1 MYLYHFG
8 MRELPFTLTP
18 NTDFFLNLKPH
29 VEAMQ
34 VLLNALR
41 QGEGFIKVTGEVGT
55 GKTLICR
62 KLLNEIP
69 KGFCVAYIPNPYLSP
84 AELRWAVA
92 VELGLKFAANI
103 DQQQLTQMLQQ
114 HLLGLSAQGKAV
126 VLILDEAQA
135 LPDESLEALR
145 LLTNLE
151 TERRKLI
158 QVVLFGQPELDQR
171 LGGDKFRQLRQ
182 RISFS
187 YTLRSMTLGEVT
199 HYIEHRCQ
207 VAGYQG
213 TPLFNAAGVK
223 RIFSASRG
231 IPRLVNILCHKSLLL
246 SFGCGERT
254 TNNKHIGGAIKDTID
269 ANQLN
274 FKRLFSLMSLSVV
287 VIGVVIYSMRA
298 GGVW

>member
-8 MRELPFTLTP
+8 LRELPFTLTP

-62 KLLNEIP
+62 KLLNELP

-84 AELRWAVA
+84 AELRWALA
-92 VELGLKFAANI
+92 VELGLKFSANI

-114 HLLGLSAQGKAV
+114 HLLSLSAQGKAV

-158 QVVLFGQPELDQR
+158 QVVLFGQPELDER
-171 LGGDKFRQLRQ
+171 LNLAQFRQLRQ

-187 YTLRSMTLGEVT
+187 YKLRSMTLGEVT

-207 VAGYQG
+207 VAVYQG
-213 TPLFNAAGVK
+213 KGLFDGTGVK
-223 RIFSASRG
+223 QIFRASRG

-246 SFGCGERT
+246 GFGNGARAI
-254 TNNKHIGGAIKDTID
+254 NNKHIGSAIKDTID
-269 ANQLN
+269 ANQAS
-274 FKRLFSLMSLSVV
+274 RLWLAGLVTASLCTLSA
-287 VIGVVIYSMRA
+287 IGYFIVF
-298 GGVW
+298 GGLS

>member
-8 MRELPFTLTP
+8 LRELPFTLTP

-62 KLLNEIP
+62 KLLNELP

-84 AELRWAVA
+84 AELRWALA
-92 VELGLKFAANI
+92 VELGLKFSANI

-114 HLLGLSAQGKAV
+114 HLLSLSAQGKAV

-158 QVVLFGQPELDQR
+158 QVVLFGQPELDER
-171 LGGDKFRQLRQ
+171 LNLAQFRQLRQ

-187 YTLRSMTLGEVT
+187 YKLRSMTLGEVT

-213 TPLFNAAGVK
+213 KGLFDGTGVK
-223 RIFSASRG
+223 QIFRASRG

-246 SFGCGERT
+246 GFGNGARAI
-254 TNNKHIGGAIKDTID
+254 NNKHIASAIKDTID
-269 ANQLN
+269 ANQAS
-274 FKRLFSLMSLSVV
+274 RLWLAGLVTASLCTLSA
-287 VIGVVIYSMRA
+287 IGYFIVFGELS
-298 GGVW
+298 

>member
-29 VEAMQ
+29 IEAMQ
-34 VLLNALR
+34 VLLNALK

-69 KGFCVAYIPNPYLSP
+69 KGFTVAYIPNPYLTP
-84 AELRWAVA
+84 TELRWAVA
-92 VELGLKFAANI
+92 SELGLNLASGT
-103 DQQQLTQMLQQ
+103 DQQQLTQRLQQ
-114 HLLGLSAQGKAV
+114 HLLDLSAQGRGV

-145 LLTNLE
+145 LFTNLE
-151 TERRKLI
+151 TERRKLL
-158 QVVLFGQPELDQR
+158 QVVLFGQPELDER
-171 LGGDKFRQLRQ
+171 LATKRFRQLRQ

-187 YTLRSMTLGEVT
+187 YQLRSMTVAEVA
-199 HYIEHRCQ
+199 HYITHRTH
-207 VAGYQG
+207 VAGFEGNDLFTVQG
-213 TPLFNAAGVK
+213 AKKIA
-223 RIFSASRG
+223 SASRG

-246 SFGCGERT
+246 CFGGNEKTVTR
-254 TNNKHIGGAIKDTID
+254 KHISLAIKDTVD
-269 ANQLN
+269 ANKIPHLA
-274 FKRLFSLMSLSVV
+274 SIGGA
-287 VIGVVIYSMRA
+287 VIGFFVVAIFLFWQLREQ
-298 GGVW
+298 V

>member
-62 KLLNEIP
+62 KLLNEMP

-84 AELRWAVA
+84 EELRWAVA
-92 VELGLKFAANI
+92 VELGLKFSANI
-103 DQQQLTQMLQQ
+103 DQQQLTLMLQQ
-114 HLLGLSAQGKAV
+114 HLLTLSSQGKAV

-151 TERRKLI
+151 TERRKLL
-158 QVVLFGQPELDQR
+158 QVVLFGQPELDER
-171 LGGDKFRQLRQ
+171 LNLAKFRQLRQ

-187 YTLRSMTLGEVT
+187 YKLRSMTLGEVT

-207 VAGYQG
+207 IAGYQG
-213 TPLFNAAGVK
+213 KSLFSAAGAK
-223 RIFSASRG
+223 RIFNASRG

-246 SFGCGERT
+246 GFGNGERSV
-254 TNNKHIGGAIKDTID
+254 NNKHIGGAIKDTVD
-269 ANQLN
+269 ANQSSL
-274 FKRLFSLMSLSVV
+274 LWPVGLVIFSLCSLSA
-287 VIGVVIYSMRA
+287 IGYAVRF
-298 GGVW
+298 GGL

>member
-62 KLLNEIP
+62 KLLNEMP
-69 KGFCVAYIPNPYLSP
+69 DGFSVAYIPNPYLSP

-92 VELGLKFAANI
+92 VELGLKFSSNI

-158 QVVLFGQPELDQR
+158 QVVLFGQPELDER
-171 LGGDKFRQLRQ
+171 LNSDEFRQLRQ

-213 TPLFNAAGVK
+213 NQLFNPSSAK
-223 RIFSASRG
+223 RIFNASRG

-246 SFGCGERT
+246 VFGCGERT
-254 TNNKHIGGAIKDTID
+254 VCPKHINGAIKDTVD
-269 ANQLN
+269 ANQSN
-274 FKRLFSLMSLSVV
+274 RLQVSLMLLAAGL
-287 VIGVVIYSMRA
+287 VIGAIGFMAIYRGA
-298 GGVW
+298 L

>member
-29 VEAMQ
+29 IEAMQ
-34 VLLNALR
+34 VLLNALK

-62 KLLNEIP
+62 KLLNEMP
-69 KGFCVAYIPNPYLSP
+69 KGFTVAYIPNPYLSP

-92 VELGLKFAANI
+92 SELGLTLASDI
-103 DQQQLTQMLQQ
+103 DQQQLTQRLQQ
-114 HLLGLSAQGKAV
+114 HLLNLSAQGKGV

-151 TERRKLI
+151 TERRKLL
-158 QVVLFGQPELDQR
+158 QVVLFGQPELDER
-171 LGGDKFRQLRQ
+171 LATQQFRQLRQ

-187 YTLRSMTLGEVT
+187 YQLRSMTVAEVA
-199 HYIEHRCQ
+199 HYITHRTQ
-207 VAGYQG
+207 VAGFQG
-213 TPLFNAAGVK
+213 NDLFNLPCAKQIAA
-223 RIFSASRG
+223 ASRG

-246 SFGCGERT
+246 CFGGNEKVVTR
-254 TNNKHIGGAIKDTID
+254 KHIGLAIKDTVD
-269 ANQLN
+269 ANKKPN
-274 FKRLFSLMSLSVV
+274 IVIIGSVV
-287 VIGVVIYSMRA
+287 ISIFIVAMTLFWQLSTQK
-298 GGVW
+298 